1 MNVGEAFLE
10 MIRSMLSDPA
20 KLTESQVKFWQDYE
34 ELWHNSAQRFLGQSS
49 DPIVNPNSG
58 DLRFKDPEWE
68 SNAVFNFI
76 KKSYLLSSRWLL
88 DTVHD
93 VDGLDKTTAKKIDF
107 TPGNSLTPWLQ
118 QILR

>member
-20 KLTESQVKFWQDYE
+20 KLTESQVKFWQDYG
-34 ELWHNSAQRFLGQSS
+34 ELWQNSARRFLGQSS